1 MVFANKPNK
10 PNSKK
15 LSDKRKISWLNSD
28 FKILT
33 GIENKRFIRVINHII
48 SSKQYAQGKTKRI
61 SHAIALARD
70 AIYASSQRNKGCAI
84 ADLDFKSA
92 FDFLCMD
99 WVFTVLERKGLQSE
113 AIKRLRKYYKKA
125 LQYQLLTMYQEG

>member
-15 LSDKRKISWLNSD
+15 LSDKRKISLLNSD

-33 GIENKRFIRVINHII
+33 AIENKRFTKVINHTIYT
-48 SSKQYAQGKTKRI
+48 KQYTLGKTKRI
-61 SHAIALARD
+61 HHAIALARD

-99 WVFTVLERKGLQSE
+99 WVFIVLERKGLQSE
-113 AIKRLRKYYKKA
+113 AIKRLRR
-125 LQYQLLTMYQEG
+125 